1 MHFSIRKRL
10 IQDTTL
16 NSRGRGVT
24 VVEGH
29 LSFTQKVVVF
39 QTLAVPLSPKNC
51 ASLLLNQSF
60 EEDHFKNV

>member
-1 MHFSIRKRL
+1 M
-10 IQDTTL
+10 
-16 NSRGRGVT
+16 
-24 VVEGH
+24 VEGH

-39 QTLAVPLSPKNC
+39 QTLAVSLSPIQPLSPKNC